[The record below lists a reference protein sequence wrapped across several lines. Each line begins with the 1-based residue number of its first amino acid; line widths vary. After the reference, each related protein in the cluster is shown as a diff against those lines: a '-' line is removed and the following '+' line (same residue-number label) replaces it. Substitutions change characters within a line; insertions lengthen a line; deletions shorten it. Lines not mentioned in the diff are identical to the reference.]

1 LHKKGKKKKKEKKK
15 KKMMMM
21 MMKRLVTLVLES
33 VLVFGWG
40 KRGPCPGRL
49 LRGGA
54 EKAVTDRP
62 HVNT

>member
-1 LHKKGKKKKKEKKK
+1 MPFKFWPGPA
-15 KKMMMM
+15 
-21 MMKRLVTLVLES
+21 
-33 VLVFGWG
+33 FGSG
-40 KRGPCPGRL
+40 ERGPCPERW